1 MPSGRATFFI
11 NNKRN
16 YHMEIKEVKITTATK
31 SGEKKQVSVIL
42 GYCFATEISY
52 KILAEE
58 DIHDFIKEAIQCIQD
73 NRMPDTRKS
82 ISLILA
88 AMQAYYESIG
98 KKAPL
103 TDKDLM
109 YHMTAAE
116 MGTAVGTI
124 IGLYME
130 ANRTP
135 QGEAEEKKE
144 AEEADP
150 KND

>member
-1 MPSGRATFFI
+1 MQSGRATFFI

-124 IGLYME
+124 IGLYMD

-135 QGEAEEKKE
+135 KGEAEEKKE
-144 AEEADP
+144 AEADP

>member
-1 MPSGRATFFI
+1 
-11 NNKRN
+11 
-16 YHMEIKEVKITTATK
+16 MEIKEIKITKAEK
-31 SGEKKQVSVIL
+31 NGEKKQVSVML

-52 KILAEE
+52 KILADE
-58 DIHDFIKEAIQCIQD
+58 DIHDFIREAIQNIQD

-109 YHMTAAE
+109 YNMTASE

-124 IGLYME
+124 IGLYMDM
-130 ANRTP
+130 NRAP
-135 QGEAEEKKE
+135 KGEAEEKKDE
-144 AEEADP
+144 AEADP
-150 KND
+150 KNA

>member
-1 MPSGRATFFI
+1 
-11 NNKRN
+11 
-16 YHMEIKEVKITTATK
+16 MEIKEVKITTATK

-124 IGLYME
+124 IGLYMD

-135 QGEAEEKKE
+135 KGEAEEKKE
-144 AEEADP
+144 AEADP

>member
-1 MPSGRATFFI
+1 
-11 NNKRN
+11 
-16 YHMEIKEVKITTATK
+16 MEIKEVKITTATK

-124 IGLYME
+124 IGLYMD

-144 AEEADP
+144 AEEDDQ

>member
-1 MPSGRATFFI
+1 
-11 NNKRN
+11 
-16 YHMEIKEVKITTATK
+16 MEIKEVKITTATK
-31 SGEKKQVSVIL
+31 NGEKKQVSVIL

-52 KILAEE
+52 KILADE
-58 DIHDFIKEAIQCIQD
+58 DIHDFIKEAIESIQN
-73 NRMPDTRKS
+73 NRMPDTRRS
-82 ISLILA
+82 IYLILA

-124 IGLYME
+124 TGLYMK

-135 QGEAEEKKE
+135 SGEAEEKKE
-144 AEEADP
+144 DQEADA
-150 KND
+150 KNA

>member
-1 MPSGRATFFI
+1 
-11 NNKRN
+11 
-16 YHMEIKEVKITTATK
+16 MEIKEVKITTANK

-42 GYCFATEISY
+42 GYCFATEILY

-58 DIHDFIKEAIQCIQD
+58 DIRDFIKEAIECID
-73 NRMPDTRKS
+73 KKKMPDTRKS
-82 ISLILA
+82 IFLIVA

-124 IGLYME
+124 IGLYIE
-130 ANRTP
+130 ANKSP
-135 QGEAEEKKE
+135 QGEVDEQEKKE
-144 AEEADP
+144 ADDS
-150 KND
+150 KNA

>member
-1 MPSGRATFFI
+1 MI
-11 NNKRN
+11 
-16 YHMEIKEVKITTATK
+16 IKEVKFTK
-31 SGEKKQVSVIL
+31 TDKNGKEIQVSVML

-52 KILAEE
+52 KILTDE
-58 DIHDFIKEAIQCIQD
+58 DIYDFMREAISCIQD

-124 IGLYME
+124 IGLYMD

-135 QGEAEEKKE
+135 QGDAEEKKE
-144 AEEADP
+144 AEADP

>member
-1 MPSGRATFFI
+1 
-11 NNKRN
+11 
-16 YHMEIKEVKITTATK
+16 MEIKEVKITTATK

-124 IGLYME
+124 IGLYMD

>member
-1 MPSGRATFFI
+1 MQSGRATFFI

-144 AEEADP
+144 AEADQ

>member
-1 MPSGRATFFI
+1 
-11 NNKRN
+11 
-16 YHMEIKEVKITTATK
+16 MEIKEVKITTATK

-58 DIHDFIKEAIQCIQD
+58 DIHDFIKETIQCIQD

-124 IGLYME
+124 IGLYMD

-144 AEEADP
+144 AEDADP

>member
-1 MPSGRATFFI
+1 MI
-11 NNKRN
+11 
-16 YHMEIKEVKITTATK
+16 IKEVKFTK
-31 SGEKKQVSVIL
+31 TDKNGKESQVSVML

-58 DIHDFIKEAIQCIQD
+58 DIHDFMREAIACIQD

-88 AMQAYYESIG
+88 AMQAYYESVG

-109 YHMTAAE
+109 YHMTSAE

-124 IGLYME
+124 IGLYLEM
-130 ANRTP
+130 NRAP
-135 QGEAEEKKE
+135 KGESDEKEGEEE
-144 AEEADP
+144 DDS
-150 KND
+150 KNA

>member
-1 MPSGRATFFI
+1 MI
-11 NNKRN
+11 
-16 YHMEIKEVKITTATK
+16 IKEVILTK
-31 SGEKKQVSVIL
+31 ADKQGNESQLKVML

-52 KILAEE
+52 KILADE
-58 DIHDFIKEAIQCIQD
+58 DIHDFIREAIECIQD

-109 YHMTAAE
+109 YHMTASD

-135 QGEAEEKKE
+135 QGDTEEKKE
-144 AEEADP
+144 AEADP

>member
-1 MPSGRATFFI
+1 MQSGRATFFI

-124 IGLYME
+124 IGLYMD

-135 QGEAEEKKE
+135 QGDAEEKKE
-144 AEEADP
+144 AEADP

>member
-58 DIHDFIKEAIQCIQD
+58 DIHDFIREAIECIQD

-109 YHMTAAE
+109 YHMRASE

-135 QGEAEEKKE
+135 QGDTEEKKE
-144 AEEADP
+144 AEADP

>member
-1 MPSGRATFFI
+1 
-11 NNKRN
+11 
-16 YHMEIKEVKITTATK
+16 MEIKEVKITTATK
-31 SGEKKQVSVIL
+31 NGEKKQVSVIL

-52 KILAEE
+52 KILADE
-58 DIHDFIKEAIQCIQD
+58 DIHDFIKEAIESIQN
-73 NRMPDTRKS
+73 NRMPDTRRS
-82 ISLILA
+82 IYLILA

-124 IGLYME
+124 TGLYMK

-135 QGEAEEKKE
+135 SGETEEKKE
-144 AEEADP
+144 DQEADA
-150 KND
+150 KNA

>member
-1 MPSGRATFFI
+1 
-11 NNKRN
+11 
-16 YHMEIKEVKITTATK
+16 MEIKEVKITTATK

-58 DIHDFIKEAIQCIQD
+58 DIHDFIKEAIECID
-73 NRMPDTRKS
+73 KKKMPDTRKS
-82 ISLILA
+82 IFLIVA

-109 YHMTAAE
+109 YHMKVDE

-124 IGLYME
+124 IGMYIE
-130 ANRTP
+130 ANKSP
-135 QGEAEEKKE
+135 QGEVDEQEKKD
-144 AEEADP
+144 ADDS
-150 KND
+150 KNA